1 MRQIQIALEP
11 TQRLEIALARLR
23 QANEYADKALAYCDQ
38 IISAQENLPS
48 NKKDVKA
55 WAMILAELAA
65 ETSVTE
71 PKLSTVAKVKTRH
84 KKLRQAMDNEFWE
97 KD

>member
-11 TQRLEIALARLR
+11 TQRLEIALARLK

-38 IISAQENLPS
+38 IISAQESLPS

-55 WAMILAELAA
+55 WAMILAELSA

-71 PKLSTVAKVKTRH
+71 PKLSTVAKVKTRC
-84 KKLRQAMDNEFWE
+84 KVIRQALDNEFWE